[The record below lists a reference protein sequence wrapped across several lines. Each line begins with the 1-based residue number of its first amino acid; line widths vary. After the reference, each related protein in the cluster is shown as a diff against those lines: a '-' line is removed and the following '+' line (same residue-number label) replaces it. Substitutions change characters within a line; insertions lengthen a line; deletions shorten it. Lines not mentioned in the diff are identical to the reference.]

1 MCVLS
6 VLLAALF
13 LYAKFRYAFLCV
25 CGCAAIHVHLLRFG
39 THHSSLA
46 FRLRFLR
53 SFAGL
58 QGIFLGAKTL
68 QVVKTSGCNHK
79 NAKIAQV
86 SVENKCEW
94 SQRRRGKIVTI
105 DWCRLVDMYVCIYV
119 YRLLGA
125 LWDSAFL

>member
-105 DWCRLVDMYVCIYV
+105 DWLPACRYVCIYV